1 MLKTI
6 KLNMVGIDLPSVQ
19 SIIDAPDR
27 YANDREY
34 LHAMCEHYGCH
45 LSRDIIAVTV
55 ANHTDVDHFTSEE
68 WERFAA
74 LFGRVIAQF
83 VAAEEAGYGR
93 SH

>member
-1 MLKTI
+1 MI
-6 KLNMVGIDLPSVQ
+6 KSINVNMVGFDHPAAQAVF
-19 SIIDAPDR
+19 DAPDR

-34 LHAMCEHYGCH
+34 LGAMCEHYGCH

-55 ANHTDVDHFTSEE
+55 ASHTDIERFTSAE
-68 WERFAA
+68 WDRFAA

-93 SH
+93 PH